1 MTVRAPPDERHPS
14 LHGTECL
21 SHQRSCP
28 VFADTHTPTLV
39 LAIIRRFGDARSE
52 LTSGGV
58 AIKHEEWTR
67 IPLLSELRDKLEAEF
82 HTTFNAVH
90 CSYFRNGT
98 RWPLLSA
105 THVGRLFLYL
115 APPSFRRIGVFWR
128 LSR

>member
-14 LHGTECL
+14 LRGTECL
-21 SHQRSCP
+21 SHQLMPRFCRYSCSYS
-28 VFADTHTPTLV
+28 LV

-67 IPLLSELRDKLEAEF
+67 IPLLSELRDKLETEF

-98 RWPLLSA
+98 HWPLLSA
-105 THVGRLFLYL
+105 THVGRLFISR
-115 APPSFRRIGVFWR
+115 PPSFRRIRVFWG